1 MRDSLFDRADL
12 AIQNSARHRQE
23 RRVLMTQ
30 LGDARDDLRRSV
42 FENKMTRVE
51 VAARREDQQFLN
63 VNRRWIGTPDRR
75 PKGTPLIGES

>member
-12 AIQNSARHRQE
+12 AIQNSARHMQE

-42 FENKMTRVE
+42 FESKMTRVE
-51 VAARREDQQFLN
+51 VAARREDQQFLKATRN
-63 VNRRWIGTPDRR
+63 
-75 PKGTPLIGES
+75 

>member
-23 RRVLMTQ
+23 RRVLLTQ

-42 FENKMTRVE
+42 LESKMTRVE
-51 VAARREDQQFLN
+51 MAARREDQQFLKATRN
-63 VNRRWIGTPDRR
+63 
-75 PKGTPLIGES
+75 